1 MGGLAIGTWK
11 VLAQLYVCVTVYA
24 SNWSRAAGSGAHMSR
39 CQQLGSLGSR
49 GQPLGTLRVRAQLL
63 EGASHLLYVNI
74 YILTSRRPSCPAR
87 GEQDAG
93 AMFVRVLCVSVTC
106 VASSVFVCVYVC
118 AFVCVPAGNVSSA
131 SLLDGPGDMEQQ
143 QPHLPRAVGSSMN
156 NRFLLT
162 APTVPL

>member
-1 MGGLAIGTWK
+1 MPATGEPGLQGPATRHTAC
-11 VLAQLYVCVTVYA
+11 L
-24 SNWSRAAGSGAHMSR
+24 SPAAGGIHF
-39 CQQLGSLGSR
+39 
-49 GQPLGTLRVRAQLL
+49 
-63 EGASHLLYVNI
+63 LYVNI

-106 VASSVFVCVYVC
+106 VASSVCVCVCVYVC
-118 AFVCVPAGNVSSA
+118 TFVFVPAGNVSLA

-143 QPHLPRAVGSSMN
+143 QQPHLPWAVGSSMN